1 MSILSLPLAT
11 RGVQIGIG
19 AAALAGG
26 TILGGMVIKHTYR
39 NDLLGDPTRIVDIA
53 DGRIIDQSRSTQ
65 GPGLTKAFMGVGAV
79 MSGVGAAV
87 TLGGG
92 AEAAKTGARALLRHG
107 GGALLFA
114 GGLGLIAG
122 SIAASMQYTGS
133 DVRLS

>member
-1 MSILSLPLAT
+1 MSLVTLPLAT
-11 RGVQIGIG
+11 RGVQIGAG
-19 AAALAGG
+19 AAALIGG
-26 TILGGMVIKHTYR
+26 TILGGVVIKNTYR
-39 NDLLGDPTRIVDIA
+39 HDLVADPTRITDIVN
-53 DGRIIDQSRSTQ
+53 GRIIDQSQ
-65 GPGLTKAFMGVGAV
+65 PQHGPGLTKAFMGVGAL

-92 AEAAKTGARALLRHG
+92 AEAAKTGAKALLRHG

-133 DVRLS
+133 NMRLP